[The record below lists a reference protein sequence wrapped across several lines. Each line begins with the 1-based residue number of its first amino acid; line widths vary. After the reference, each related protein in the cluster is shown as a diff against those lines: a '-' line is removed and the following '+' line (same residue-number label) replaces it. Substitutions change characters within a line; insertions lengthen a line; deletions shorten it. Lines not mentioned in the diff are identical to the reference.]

1 MIIPLTTANAR
12 LDARLNRGWKKGCS
26 YGPKR
31 RPLPL
36 TDQWALSDC
45 RYVLWPRPISREGY
59 NPPLVG
65 VIRLGSILHSPYSP
79 SGWLHLRLPCPLTR
93 CRTLIECEATPERRE
108 RKEFSWL
115 FSPEFK
121 GCIFQW
127 GKLVD
132 REMLI
137 RRSIYIYI
145 SRLCFLIDFIFVFQ
159 KNWKISNKVIS
170 SRYVVN
176 LIEVDFIRNY

>member
-145 SRLCFLIDFIFVFQ
+145 FLAFVFLS
-159 KNWKISNKVIS
+159 ISFLSFKRIEKFRIKLFQVGTL
-170 SRYVVN
+170 
-176 LIEVDFIRNY
+176 LI